1 MNLVAFIAADF
12 LFLVIAYSM
21 PVTTALGTAPIGG
34 TPRIGPSTK
43 SMASAIT
50 DIVIYLYVL
59 SKNQER
65 QWRDPLSDVVIRAL
79 EHLP

>member
-1 MNLVAFIAADF
+1 MNLIAFIAADF

-50 DIVIYLYVL
+50 DIVSATSNRDI
-59 SKNQER
+59 KNGVATYSSQ
-65 QWRDPLSDVVIRAL
+65 DVQ
-79 EHLP
+79 